1 MANVCCAS
9 NVSFSVNKDEK
20 EVLQR
25 AHDIIEEIRHDWF
38 VKDEN
43 AWDNEDYW
51 GIDNAV
57 KILETLFECKKCEH

>member
-1 MANVCCAS
+1 MANVCCVS

-25 AHDIIEEIRHDWF
+25 AHDIIEEIRYDWF
-38 VKDEN
+38 VKDDD

-57 KILETLFECKKCEH
+57 KILETLFSVKKCER

>member
-1 MANVCCAS
+1 MANVCCVS

-38 VKDEN
+38 VKDDD

-57 KILETLFECKKCEH
+57 KILETLFSVKKCER

>member
-1 MANVCCAS
+1 MYVG
-9 NVSFSVNKDEK
+9 
-20 EVLQR
+20 
-25 AHDIIEEIRHDWF
+25 AHDIIEGIKHDWF

-57 KILETLFECKKCEH
+57 KILETLFSVKKCER

>member
-38 VKDEN
+38 VKDDD

-57 KILETLFECKKCEH
+57 KILETLFSVKKCER

>member
-1 MANVCCAS
+1 MANVCCTS
-9 NVSFSVNKDEK
+9 NVSFSVNEDEK

-25 AHDIIEEIRHDWF
+25 EHDIIEGIKHDWF

-51 GIDNAV
+51 EVDNAV
-57 KILETLFECKKCEH
+57 KILETLFSVKKCER

>member
-38 VKDEN
+38 VKDDD

-51 GIDNAV
+51 EVDNAV
-57 KILETLFECKKCEH
+57 KILETLFSVKKCER

>member
-38 VKDEN
+38 VKDDD
-43 AWDNEDYW
+43 AWDNDDYW

-57 KILETLFECKKCEH
+57 KILEILFECKKCEH